1 MIRRKK
7 KNLIAIMIVTLILL
21 ISGIVIM
28 SLTFNKAN
36 ADDTR
41 YPLCTYNN
49 NSAHPQGKP
58 YRTTSA
64 TYLNSNSHAFI
75 CAFCGDAAGL
85 TGSHFDD
92 DSDGKCDL
100 CGYTMST
107 GGGSGHTTHSWT
119 SWTDNGD
126 GTHIRTCTVGGETET
141 ASHTYSNGTCTVCGA
156 TDPSYTSG
164 ECPAGGDHNL
174 GSYQVYYGSS
184 TQHGRIC
191 SKCSQWVVIENHNWS
206 EWLDSGDGSHCYRE
220 CESNCGVSNQTQS
233 HTIVTLPGRDATCTT
248 SGLTTGS
255 QCTSCHVLLQ
265 EQETIPAL
273 GHSWNSGTITTA
285 ATCTTAG
292 VRTYTCSRCSA
303 TKTETIPATGHT
315 GATHSNGGK
324 CTVCGEVYQTHSK
337 GTTIKSY
344 TKTSTT
350 HTPVYACTYSG
361 CTGTFNGTAENHT
374 FGAWTDKGDGS
385 NHTRT
390 CTVCGY
396 EETEAHTGATHP
408 DGKCTKCQTVYQT
421 HSKGTTV
428 KSYTKTSTTHTP
440 VYACTYSGCTGT
452 FNGTAENHTFGAWTD
467 NNDGTTHSR
476 TCTAC
481 GEVQTNNHY
490 DDDNDGIC
498 DACGH
503 VISTTPTPTPSNPT
517 PTPTDPTPTPT
528 DPTPTPTDPTP
539 TPSNPTPTPSNPTPT
554 PEHTT
559 HDWTPWTDNGD
570 GTHSR
575 ECTECDEE
583 ETKPHNFEN
592 GKCTECGATDPN
604 ANNGNS
610 DENCTHPEDK
620 RKWKSDEN
628 EHWQECGECGEEI
641 PGTRGKHN
649 YQDGKCKNCGREE
662 KDTTSKTTIPNTGI
676 GTMVFAIV
684 GLMGLVTFGAIK
696 VRKYKDIK

>member
-7 KNLIAIMIVTLILL
+7 KNLISIAVIIALLL
-21 ISGIVIM
+21 ITSILIII
-28 SLTFNKAN
+28 T
-36 ADDTR
+36 TR
-41 YPLCTYNN
+41 NN
-49 NSAHPQGKP
+49 VHGAPTNRCS
-58 YRTTSA
+58 Y
-64 TYLNSNSHAFI
+64 
-75 CAFCGDAAGL
+75 
-85 TGSHFDD
+85 
-92 DSDGKCDL
+92 
-100 CGYTMST
+100 
-107 GGGSGHTTHSWT
+107 GHNNWHLS
-119 SWTDNGD
+119 STDNIYEYYYCVDCFSNG
-126 GTHIRTCTVGGETET
+126 INTET
-141 ASHTYSNGTCTVCGA
+141 QVAHDFTTTFDIDESTHREVKTCNTCGKEVRGNIQPHVWDANNYMCTICQYINSTPTV
-156 TDPSYTSG
+156 TPTPTTTPTPTVTPTPTTTPTPTPTTG

-374 FGAWTDKGDGS
+374 FGAWTD
-385 NHTRT
+385 
-390 CTVCGY
+390 
-396 EETEAHTGATHP
+396 
-408 DGKCTKCQTVYQT
+408 
-421 HSKGTTV
+421 
-428 KSYTKTSTTHTP
+428 
-440 VYACTYSGCTGT
+440 
-452 FNGTAENHTFGAWTD
+452 

-539 TPSNPTPTPSNPTPT
+539 TPTDPTPTPTDPTPTPTDPTPTPTDPTPTPSNPTPT

-559 HDWTPWTDNGD
+559 DDWTPWTDNGD